1 MTELFPTEQV
11 YPVIGKEEL
20 IALRRQFI
28 MGALIRGLTTDKQIA
43 DAWNTEHPSRPIT
56 PNVVYQDRKMVLD
69 ELLLQT
75 ISDARQVRS
84 VLAARLNT
92 VINILDTQVQSGN
105 LKAIDRFLKAN
116 QDLANLFGANMP
128 AKIAFTDTTGT
139 KSAALMTEEE
149 RIQRLAD
156 MLNSVKMRTS
166 GHYIEENIIDAE
178 RIDN

>member
-1 MTELFPTEQV
+1 
-11 YPVIGKEEL
+11 
-20 IALRRQFI
+20 
-28 MGALIRGLTTDKQIA
+28 
-43 DAWNTEHPSRPIT
+43 
-56 PNVVYQDRKMVLD
+56 MVLD
-69 ELLLQT
+69 ELSLQT

-92 VINILDTQVQSGN
+92 VITILERDVQAGN

-116 QDLANLFGANMP
+116 QDLAQLFGANMP

-139 KSAALMTEEE
+139 KSAVQMSEEE

-166 GHYIEENIIDAE
+166 GYSEENIIDAE

>member
-1 MTELFPTEQV
+1 MTELFPTEQIN
-11 YPVIGKEEL
+11 PVIGKEEL
-20 IALRRQFI
+20 IALRRQFV
-28 MGALIRGLTTDKQIA
+28 MSALIRGLTTDKQIA
-43 DAWNTEHPSRPIT
+43 DAWNAQHPSRPIT

-69 ELLLQT
+69 ELALQT

-92 VINILDTQVQSGN
+92 VINILERDVQSGN

-139 KSAALMTEEE
+139 KSAVQMTEEE

>member
-1 MTELFPTEQV
+1 MTETFHKEQV
-11 YPVIGKEEL
+11 YPIIGKEEL

-43 DAWNTEHPSRPIT
+43 DEWNTLHPSRIIT

-139 KSAALMTEEE
+139 KSAVHMTEEE